1 MKSVR
6 SFTIKTKEKINNLLD
21 SKLFYAVV
29 GFVLGRLVDPM
40 SLLKEI
46 SLGWWFMIMVL
57 SSLFG
62 YALFVR
68 YKLNQDL
75 E

>member
-21 SKLFYAVV
+21 SKLFYAVA

-46 SLGWWFMIMVL
+46 SLGWWFIIMVL
-57 SSLFG
+57 SSLLG

>member
-1 MKSVR
+1 MESVR

-21 SKLFYAVV
+21 SKLFYTVV

-57 SSLFG
+57 SSLLG

>member
-1 MKSVR
+1 MESVR

-21 SKLFYAVV
+21 SKLFYGVV

-46 SLGWWFMIMVL
+46 SLGWWFIIMVL
-57 SSLFG
+57 SSLLG

>member
-1 MKSVR
+1 MESVR
-6 SFTIKTKEKINNLLD
+6 SFTIKTKEKINNLLAT
-21 SKLFYAVV
+21 KLFYAVV
-29 GFVLGRLVDPM
+29 GFVLRRLVDPM

-46 SLGWWFMIMVL
+46 SLGWWFIIMVL
-57 SSLFG
+57 SSLLG

>member
-1 MKSVR
+1 MEPVR

-21 SKLFYAVV
+21 SKLFYTVV

-46 SLGWWFMIMVL
+46 SLGWWFIIMVL
-57 SSLFG
+57 SSLLG